1 MKAIYVFLLLGFTIF
16 SVNPILSQSDEFI
29 FFEFNSVY
37 LSIKNEFLIDEN
49 VKYAPSYISYPYADR
64 KINCYGPNIKIELLE
79 KGSIENRKNKIF
91 KGIRFSGWIIDSN
104 KTNTTNFKLENTE
117 FSISKEDKLIMPWQK
132 IIQLKKSHFNQNI
145 NNDLAYTIFDNII
158 NESET
163 IKIEFRNNISKK
175 KIITYFLYR
184 PKAELFPFLANWSKG
199 EAMHINQNTFIENE
213 SVEEIKF
220 NKGTDSFYQY
230 WPKSYGRGLKNE
242 IIPANTKLTLNFRR
256 PSPSF
261 NDKSMEFCLLEG
273 NNKDT
278 LWIKTG
284 HRIVLYNLATGK
296 NYRLLI
302 RYQTNPNQIQLHT
315 FNVLPAWYQRPYFKF
330 IILGLLILIL
340 IIIGFFIY
348 RYKLK
353 KIKQKNDTL
362 VLELKSIR
370 AQLNP
375 HFIFNALSSIQS
387 LVNKKDIERTNYYL
401 TNFSTLLRETL
412 ENNEREMVS
421 LKEEFNTLEKYL
433 LLEQLRFNFKFNTS
447 ISPNIDTNA
456 IEIPF
461 LILQPYIENSIK
473 HGIAVIGE
481 NGLIQINVERK
492 INDLII
498 TIVDNGKGFTS
509 IHQKDGYG
517 LKLSKDRLTLLNKG
531 NKDQKILL
539 NIESILN
546 EGTTVYLTFKNWI

>member
-1 MKAIYVFLLLGFTIF
+1 MKAIYVFLLLGFTII
-16 SVNPILSQSDEFI
+16 SVNPILGQREQFI
-29 FFEFNSVY
+29 FFEFNNVY
-37 LSIKNEFLIDEN
+37 LSIKNEFLSDEN
-49 VKYAPSYISYPYADR
+49 IKYAPYYFRFPYADR
-64 KINCYGPNIKIELLE
+64 KINCYGPTIKIELLE
-79 KGSIENRKNKIF
+79 KDSIENSKTKNF
-91 KGIRFSGWIIDSN
+91 KGISYSGWIIENN
-104 KTNTTNFKLENTE
+104 KTNRTVFKLENIE
-117 FSISKEDKLIMPWQK
+117 FSISKADKLIMAWQK
-132 IIQLKKSHFNQNI
+132 ITQLKKGHYNQNI
-145 NNDLAYTIFDNII
+145 KNDLAYTIFDNTI
-158 NESET
+158 NELET
-163 IKIEFRNNISKK
+163 IKIEFRNTTSKE
-175 KIITYFLYR
+175 KIISYFLYR
-184 PKAELFPFLANWSKG
+184 PKAELSPFLASWDKG
-199 EAMHINQNTFIENE
+199 EAMHITQNTFIENE
-213 SVEEIKF
+213 STEEIKF
-220 NKGTDSFYQY
+220 HAGIDSFYQY
-230 WPKSYGRGLKNE
+230 WPKSYGSGLKNE

-256 PSPSF
+256 PSPTF

-302 RYQTNPNQIQLHT
+302 RYQTNPHQIQLHT
-315 FNVLPAWYQRPYFKF
+315 FNVLPAWYQKPYFKY
-330 IILGLLILIL
+330 IISGLLILVL
-340 IIIGFFIY
+340 IIIGLFIY

-353 KIKQKNDTL
+353 KIKQKNDSL

-433 LLEQLRFNFKFNTS
+433 LLEQLRFKFKFNIS

-473 HGIAVIGE
+473 HGIALIGE
-481 NGLIQINVERK
+481 NGLIQIIAERK

-498 TIVDNGKGFTS
+498 TIIDNGKGFNV

-517 LKLSKDRLTLLNKG
+517 LKLSKDRLTLINKG

-539 NIESILN
+539 NIESIIN